1 LFAIRNAPAN
11 STSFLEFFDLRSF
24 FHDQSPV
31 TEHRELAE
39 VVFTAADILSGS
51 SESKR
56 AKVSETLLNI
66 LDGRVSNSNTYHVGM
81 WLKRHTGSVV
91 TQRQHLAA
99 VRLLF
104 DHLA

>member
-1 LFAIRNAPAN
+1 LAVSDRANKKALFFMI
-11 STSFLEFFDLRSF
+11 ED
-24 FHDQSPV
+24 PV
-31 TEHRELAE
+31 AEHRELKE
-39 VVFTAADILSGS
+39 VVFTAADLILGS